1 VRATDEQTLDDFLP
15 ENNIIPGGLRTMNYD
30 LGYIAVLVNSTIR
43 MTAPILLVTLSA
55 VLCSKVDLFN
65 IALEGAM
72 IAGAFFSI
80 LVNHYTS
87 DLLLSIAAGA
97 AGGMLVS
104 SLVGFSVVR
113 LKANA
118 VVVGLTANTLMAAI
132 TTYLLY
138 IILNTKGVFKT
149 PNLVSLP
156 KITLPLISQVPIL
169 GTIFSGL
176 TAIDYLSYML
186 SVILYI
192 FLYKTVLG
200 FRIRAIGINKEAA
213 RSLGTP
219 VDRYQ
224 FLTIS
229 LSGILCGL
237 GGVLLSMGSVTLF
250 LQNITSGRGYIALAA
265 NALGQAHP
273 INVLISCAFFGAT
286 QSLGIAL
293 QNTNLKTQITSS
305 IPYAA
310 TILALVVFS
319 IYGQWKKKKIKESR
333 HV

>member
-1 VRATDEQTLDDFLP
+1 MNLNLD
-15 ENNIIPGGLRTMNYD
+15 
-30 LGYIAVLVNSTIR
+30 YIAILINSTIR

-72 IAGAFFSI
+72 TAGAFFSI
-80 LVNHYTS
+80 LANHYTGN
-87 DLLLSIAAGA
+87 LLLSIVAGA
-97 AGGMLVS
+97 AGGVLVS

-118 VVVGLTANTLMAAI
+118 VVAGLTANTLIAAT

-138 IILNTKGVFKT
+138 IILNTKGVFKS

-156 KITLPLISQVPIL
+156 KITLPGISQIPML

-176 TAIDYLSYML
+176 TSIDYLAYIL
-186 SVILYI
+186 AIVIYI

-219 VDRYQ
+219 VEKYQ

-237 GGVLLSMGSVTLF
+237 GGLLLSMGSVTLF

-273 INVLISCAFFGAT
+273 IKVLVSCVFFGAT

-293 QNTNLKTQITSS
+293 QNTNIKTQITSS

-310 TILALVVFS
+310 TILALVAFS
-319 IYGQWKKKKIKESR
+319 LYGQWKKKKLRGI
-333 HV
+333 